1 VAPKASE
8 AERWL
13 AELGHPQEDA
23 LRRIRE
29 IILGADPRMAEVV
42 QYRTLHF
49 VYEGDLASFV
59 QLAKKPVTLM
69 FNVGARI
76 PGRFPHLEGDGPNA
90 RFMRFANLAEVNA
103 RAAELRRIV
112 DAWCAYKSPPRK
124 ER

>member
-1 VAPKASE
+1 MVAKDREVES
-8 AERWL
+8 WFTDL
-13 AELGHPQEDA
+13 NHPQDAA

-29 IILGADPRMAEVV
+29 IILDADPRMTELV

-59 QLAKKPVTLM
+59 QLKKKPVTLM

-90 RFMRFANLAEVNA
+90 RFMHFADSAEVEA
-103 RAAELRRIV
+103 RAAELAKIV
-112 DAWCAYKSPPRK
+112 ATWCVYKS
-124 ER
+124 